1 MAILGNNT
9 GITVSYDGSA
19 LGTPVMISH
28 VRNDVP
34 GSVFRSN
41 TVAGHWPELGKIEPA
56 LGLIKV
62 ETDHVTVAGV
72 SCLANAVLGV
82 MILAV

>member
-1 MAILGNNT
+1 MG
-9 GITVSYDGSA
+9 YDGSA
-19 LGTPVMISH
+19 PGTSVMISY

-41 TVAGHWPELGKIEPA
+41 TIAGHWPELGKIEPA

-62 ETDHVTVAGV
+62 ETDHVDVAGV
-72 SCLANAVLGV
+72 SCLANAIFSV